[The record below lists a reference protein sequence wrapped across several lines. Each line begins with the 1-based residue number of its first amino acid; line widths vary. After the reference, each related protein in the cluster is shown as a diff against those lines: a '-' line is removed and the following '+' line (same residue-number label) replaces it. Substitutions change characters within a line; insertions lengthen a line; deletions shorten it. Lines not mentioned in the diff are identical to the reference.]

1 MKNLLMRALVCI
13 LLPLSAIPSALALD
27 TPAGSLQAPFQI
39 SLNEYFQ
46 VDGSEAYQGICWEE
60 IQVMRSRAAEGEV
73 VSTQAALQL
82 VEGYDAGVSFELGL
96 IAFQSAL
103 NADSLG
109 HDFMEEP
116 LVEAENHF
124 KTVAEAEP
132 EGELQRLAWLWYA
145 RCGLLA
151 SDPDGTAF
159 QEGMAHLAAYPDFPA
174 REKVVTEEMRDYIPE
189 AKLSL
194 IDAPVIL
201 LDGQPLVLS
210 RDSWPEVV
218 ENRTMLPIRA
228 LAESIGC
235 WVEWDGE
242 NQTVT
247 IQRAGDVLTFTMGSS
262 TATLGG
268 LEFSLETAPYVRD
281 GRTFLPARAFLETME
296 QSVEWVRGPNVISV
310 TENRSLAGES
320 AAIEDWV
327 LALGAIGSATSF
339 DAPEDPM
346 ILGGAPRSSAL
357 ASAYRKSL
365 GFADGL
371 AGRSEA
377 TALCNESLNAFWE
390 ECQLGSTDMLFYAGK
405 LATDVQYLYGAG
417 YFTYRDV
424 LYWCQEVM
432 EEIRDSFD
440 SWNEVKNAYVE
451 HFRMDGVYAVI
462 YDVELE
468 ARDELMRQY
477 PGLFDEA
484 LFQAPLQMMD
494 EPCTAAL
501 PYETITLL
509 PSGDKLPALS
519 SVSAESPLI
528 SRRQAAGIQH
538 LVYEVSAPGQKAAAI
553 AYADFLCSLGYTID
567 EKMAQLS
574 YKEFMEQSGY
584 VVDESMTEQGIFF
597 FLRKQS
603 VSGRYEMGVCIISPW
618 IDGEDTLYIMPYLLG
633 YH

>member
-1 MKNLLMRALVCI
+1 
-13 LLPLSAIPSALALD
+13 
-27 TPAGSLQAPFQI
+27 
-39 SLNEYFQ
+39 
-46 VDGSEAYQGICWEE
+46 
-60 IQVMRSRAAEGEV
+60 
-73 VSTQAALQL
+73 
-82 VEGYDAGVSFELGL
+82 
-96 IAFQSAL
+96 
-103 NADSLG
+103 
-109 HDFMEEP
+109 
-116 LVEAENHF
+116 
-124 KTVAEAEP
+124 
-132 EGELQRLAWLWYA
+132 
-145 RCGLLA
+145 
-151 SDPDGTAF
+151 
-159 QEGMAHLAAYPDFPA
+159 
-174 REKVVTEEMRDYIPE
+174 
-189 AKLSL
+189 
-194 IDAPVIL
+194 
-201 LDGQPLVLS
+201 
-210 RDSWPEVV
+210 
-218 ENRTMLPIRA
+218 
-228 LAESIGC
+228 
-235 WVEWDGE
+235 
-242 NQTVT
+242 
-247 IQRAGDVLTFTMGSS
+247 
-262 TATLGG
+262 
-268 LEFSLETAPYVRD
+268 
-281 GRTFLPARAFLETME
+281 ME

-327 LALGAIGSATSF
+327 LALSAISSATSF
-339 DAPEDPM
+339 DAPENPM

-357 ASAYRKSL
+357 ASAYRKTL

-390 ECQLGSTDMLFYAGK
+390 ECQLGSSDMLFYAGK

-451 HFRMDGVYAVI
+451 RFRMDGVYAVI

-509 PSGDKLPALS
+509 PSGDKIPALS

-538 LVYEVSAPGQKAAAI
+538 LVYEVSAPEQKAAAI

-574 YKEFMEQSGY
+574 YKELMEQSGY
-584 VVDESMTEQGIFF
+584 AVDESMTEHGMFF
-597 FLRKQS
+597 FLRKSSIAAQHEIS
-603 VSGRYEMGVCIISPW
+603 ICIIAPW
-618 IDGEDTLYIMPYLLG
+618 TSGNNTFYLMF
-633 YH
+633 YQI

>member
-1 MKNLLMRALVCI
+1 MK
-13 LLPLSAIPSALALD
+13 
-27 TPAGSLQAPFQI
+27 
-39 SLNEYFQ
+39 
-46 VDGSEAYQGICWEE
+46 GICR
-60 IQVMRSRAAEGEV
+60 ICVAGLLLGLLLGITTATAEGNAAPPSWCSAEDYIYIPTSDVYHKSCWERILQIRDEV
-73 VSTQAALQL
+73 SNGKIVSTADIF
-82 VEGYDAGVSFELGL
+82 ESEDGYDAGLSFELGL

-109 HDFMEEP
+109 RDFMEEP
-116 LVEAENHF
+116 LAEAENHF
-124 KTVAEAEP
+124 RTVAEAEP

-174 REKVVTEEMRDYIPE
+174 RERVVTEGMRDYIPE
-189 AKLSL
+189 EKLSL

-235 WVEWDGE
+235 WVEWDGG

-247 IQRAGDVLTFTMGSS
+247 IQRAGDVLTFTMGSG

-327 LALGAIGSATSF
+327 LALSAIGSATSF

-357 ASAYRKSL
+357 VSAYRKTL

-405 LATDVQYLYGAG
+405 LATDVQYMYGAG

-432 EEIRDSFD
+432 EEICDSFD

-509 PSGDKLPALS
+509 PSGDKIPALS

-538 LVYEVSAPGQKAAAI
+538 LVYEASAPGQNAAAI

-567 EKMAQLS
+567 EEMAQLS

-603 VSGRYEMGVCIISPW
+603 VSERYEMGVCIISPW

>member
-1 MKNLLMRALVCI
+1 MRRTYPLFLACI
-13 LLPLSAIPSALALD
+13 LAFILCQATTTYASEVAQPPSWCPSGDYIAIE
-27 TPAGSLQAPFQI
+27 GS
-39 SLNEYFQ
+39 
-46 VDGSEAYQGICWEE
+46 VAYQPKYWDT
-60 IQVMRSRAAEGEV
+60 IQKMRNEVAAGKV
-73 VSTQAALQL
+73 VSTEDALKWTD
-82 VEGYDAGVSFELGL
+82 GYDAGLSFELGL

-174 REKVVTEEMRDYIPE
+174 RERVVTEEMRDYIPE
-189 AKLSL
+189 EKLSL
-194 IDAPVIL
+194 IDAPAIL

-405 LATDVQYLYGAG
+405 LATDVQYMYGAG

-509 PSGDKLPALS
+509 PSGDKIPALS

-584 VVDESMTEQGIFF
+584 VVDESMTEHGMFF
-597 FLRKQS
+597 FLKKSSIAAQHEIS
-603 VSGRYEMGVCIISPW
+603 ICIIAPW
-618 IDGEDTLYIMPYLLG
+618 TSGNNTFYLMF
-633 YH
+633 YQI

>member
-1 MKNLLMRALVCI
+1 MKSTCRICVASLLLG
-13 LLPLSAIPSALALD
+13 LLL
-27 TPAGSLQAPFQI
+27 
-39 SLNEYFQ
+39 
-46 VDGSEAYQGICWEE
+46 GITAA
-60 IQVMRSRAAEGEV
+60 AAEGNVAPPSWCPAEDYIYIPTSDVYHNSCWERILQIRDEV
-73 VSTQAALQL
+73 SNGKIVSTADIF
-82 VEGYDAGVSFELGL
+82 ESKDSYDAGLSFELGL

-189 AKLSL
+189 EKLSL
-194 IDAPVIL
+194 IDAPAIL

-218 ENRTMLPIRA
+218 ENRTILPIRA

-390 ECQLGSTDMLFYAGK
+390 ECQRGSTDMLFYAGK
-405 LATDVQYLYGAG
+405 LATDVQYMYGAG

-451 HFRMDGVYAVI
+451 RFRMDGVYAVI

-509 PSGDKLPALS
+509 PSGDKIPALS

-538 LVYEVSAPGQKAAAI
+538 LVYEVSAPEQKAAAI

-574 YKEFMEQSGY
+574 YEEFMEQSGY

-603 VSGRYEMGVCIISPW
+603 VSERYEMGVCIISPW
-618 IDGEDTLYIMPYLLG
+618 IDGEDTLYIMPYLIG